1 MADCRFLH
9 QLAALWSSRN
19 QAKYSST
26 KYSSVLLLCRIG
38 QEAAGQEGVVSVV
51 GLEMDDWRGKDLCV
65 FVVQNNNLRTGE
77 TGELGGWGMSE

>member
-19 QAKYSST
+19 QA

-51 GLEMDDWRGKDLCV
+51 GLEMDDWRGKDL
-65 FVVQNNNLRTGE
+65 RSMWGDWGTG
-77 TGELGGWGMSE
+77 GLGNV